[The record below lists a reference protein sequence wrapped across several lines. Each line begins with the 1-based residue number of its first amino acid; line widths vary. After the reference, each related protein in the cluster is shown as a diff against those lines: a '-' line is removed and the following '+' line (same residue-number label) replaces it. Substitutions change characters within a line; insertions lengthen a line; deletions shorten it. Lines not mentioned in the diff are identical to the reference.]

1 MRMSRVRFL
10 APAPREYIM
19 ILIDYTQVV
28 LGSIIVSLN
37 RGEDLDDKLVRHI
50 TLNNLRYYR
59 NRFKE
64 EYGELV
70 ICTDNKHYWR
80 RDYFPNYKA
89 NRKKGRESSPY
100 DWNEIF
106 SAVNM
111 IRDELDIYFPYK
123 VLHIDG
129 AEADDII
136 AVVLLN
142 RAEDKNIIIS
152 SDKDFIQLHR
162 ESISQYS
169 PVTKKVLNG
178 ENPQAYL
185 KEHIIKGDRS
195 DGVPNVLS
203 SDDTFI
209 SEKRQKPIRKT
220 TIVTLLE
227 AMNEYD
233 PETLYQIA
241 KCNKDTWVR
250 NWQRNE
256 TLIDLTK
263 IPEEIVEN
271 ILYEFDGQ
279 VEGYRN
285 NLLNYFIDNKLNS
298 LIKEIQEF

>member
-1 MRMSRVRFL
+1 MSRVRFL

-89 NRKKGRESSPY
+89 NRKKDRESSPY

-279 VEGYRN
+279 VEGYHN

>member
-1 MRMSRVRFL
+1 MSRVRFL

-89 NRKKGRESSPY
+89 NRKKDRESSPY

-271 ILYEFDGQ
+271 ILYEFDRQ